1 MYILVI
7 VILELLLKYSKRNFQ
22 SNSLLDSQNVS
33 RIFGQGKHEK
43 SALLYQPV
51 SSSHGKQLLEN
62 L

>member
-1 MYILVI
+1 

>member
-1 MYILVI
+1 

-43 SALLYQPV
+43 SALLYHLFHLPMV
-51 SSSHGKQLLEN
+51 SNYWRTFKRVN
-62 L
+62 